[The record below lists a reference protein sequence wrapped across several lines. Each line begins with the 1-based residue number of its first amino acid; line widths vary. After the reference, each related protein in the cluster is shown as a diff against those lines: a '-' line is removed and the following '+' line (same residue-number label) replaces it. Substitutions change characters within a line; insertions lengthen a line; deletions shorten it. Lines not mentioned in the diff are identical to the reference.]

1 MKKVF
6 YVATALLLGAIPM
19 HGQRVMDKL
28 DRGVIAVKA
37 DQGNMVSWRVLGED
51 ADNVKFNV
59 YRDGSKLNS
68 QPLTV
73 SNYVDASGSASSKYI
88 VKTVV
93 DGVEKE
99 TSKAGINFGKDYL
112 EIKVAPVP
120 SNADGSDISSH
131 YEPNDA
137 TVADLD
143 GDGEMEILIK
153 LRNNTFHGNGYPM
166 NSTDFDI
173 IQVYKLDGKLMW
185 WIDCGRNMVDF
196 QSNEIN
202 IAAYDWDLDGKAEC
216 VMRAADGTT
225 IHMADGNKYVVGDPN
240 VNTLGDVQGSGMA
253 EKFTHSGA
261 EYLLYLNGETG
272 KPYVDMTYP
281 LARLE
286 PTENDLAAAWGDG
299 YGHRSSKHF
308 FGAPYLDGRKPSIF
322 LARGIYTRHKM
333 VAYDVDPSTHR
344 LVERWRWV
352 NNTPGSPWYGQG
364 YHNYSVAD
372 VDWDG
377 RDEIVFGSMVIDDNG
392 RGLSTTGLGHGDSH
406 HVGDLNPYIY
416 GQEIAACNEDRPNNN
431 YRDAT
436 TSKIY
441 YRTTATSDD
450 GRAIAGNFS
459 NDYPGAQFITSHDS
473 ETLISCVTNAHIPGA
488 TGTNNVAQNFRI
500 YWDGDLLD
508 ETFNYANGR
517 NTAGTIYKYRQ
528 GAIKTFTG
536 TMTNNDT
543 KGTPCF
549 QGDILGDWRE
559 EIILRSDDN
568 KSFRIYST
576 NIPTEHRIYT
586 LLHDPQYRN
595 AMVWQMNG
603 YNQTPHPSFF
613 LGELEGITV
622 APPAPTMNNR
632 TELTANGSI
641 SSSTNGKDVVFA
653 HVGDATASIGSGAT
667 PALFVDNAPTWVQ
680 GNDNNDNIT
689 YTTYTHTLGGS
700 FGGTT
705 KVVKLG
711 GGKLVLTGSAQNHS
725 GATEVWYGTLATNGA
740 MPNSHVWLNRHTKLE
755 SDGGN
760 FGKGVEM
767 FYGAELHVGSAD
779 KAGIVTI
786 NDLNLGFGSRVCLD
800 LFADGLK
807 ADALNTSN
815 ITVEKKTWK
824 NGPQYSTPVFAFT
837 PHYAAGETTLPGG
850 EYILG
855 TAGKV
860 TGNLADIVIEGLNG
874 QPATLAVK
882 DGKLVLNVIS
892 QSRAATEIVWAGT
905 NGNTWDNGLTNNFTI
920 RATGEPTTFVSGD
933 KVIFDDSAAGGEIN
947 LPTAIYPG
955 EVIFNNSEKTYTITG
970 AGFEG
975 NVNIEKR
982 GTGRAIIKSTSN
994 FTGKITINNGTLEV
1008 AGLGANEGSATG
1020 SLGHYTNAITING
1033 GGMLATNYTGKMSHP
1048 ITVTEGGIE
1057 VMGTTTLTLAGVGVT
1072 GGTFI
1077 KGGSGQINFGAAN
1090 SLEVCRIDEGKIYD
1104 EGDTHSI
1111 AQTVVFNGT
1120 KVEYNMN
1127 NSCYSNSENRTNFDV
1142 PEGKSGKLTLDGR
1155 CNYRGKLTGKGDL
1168 EVFAPWVRNYLYGD
1182 WSAFEGTLTV
1192 SQETNKNNTVNK
1204 YGSDFTY
1211 SGSSLPKATLNITS
1225 GAAFNCNAGGKFQI
1239 GNITGQGTLGGSG
1252 NFYVGGNGQDAIFS
1266 GTFAAI
1272 GLFKEGSGR
1281 LSVVKEQP
1289 NIIATYVN
1297 EGELMIKGANV
1308 NISMTGSS
1316 PMTVKSTL
1324 SGNGTVN
1331 NSKVTFGA
1339 GSVLNPTHT
1348 SKAHKTERRT
1358 IRFTGEV
1365 AMDPA
1370 SALAFEIV
1378 AAEKYSKIVC
1388 EGNTT
1393 LTKNATVTLN
1403 GYTPKLGDE
1412 FIFWEAPNNTVKPD
1426 VQFPELPAGFG
1437 WDTSKV
1443 TAAEGR
1449 VIVSDH
1455 TGIDDIAADTEVRCL
1470 IVSIDGIVL
1479 VDTVTNAGNVDALC
1493 RDLGAG
1499 TYVVR
1504 LTGDNFEKTDKVIIR

>member
-6 YVATALLLGAIPM
+6 YVATALLVGAIPM

-28 DRGVIAVKA
+28 DRGVIAVKG
-37 DQGNMVSWRVLGED
+37 DQGNMVSWRVFGED

-99 TSKAGINFGKDYL
+99 TSKAGINFGNEYL
-112 EIKVAPVP
+112 EIKIAPVP
-120 SNADGSDISSH
+120 SNADGSNISSY

-143 GDGEMEILIK
+143 GDGQMEILLK
-153 LRNNTFHGNGYPM
+153 LRNNNFHGNGYPM

-173 IQVYKLDGKLMW
+173 IQVYKLDGTLMW

-225 IHMADGNKYVVGDPN
+225 IHMADGTKYVVGDPN
-240 VNTLGDVQGSGMA
+240 VNTLKDVQGSGGA

-272 KPYVDMTYP
+272 KPYQDITYP

-286 PTENDLAAAWGDG
+286 PGETDLNKAWGDG

-333 VAYDVDPSTHR
+333 IAYDVDAATHK
-344 LVERWRWV
+344 LVERWRW
-352 NNTPGSPWYGQG
+352 NCNQPGSPWYGNG
-364 YHNYSVAD
+364 YHNYCIGD

-392 RGLSTTGLGHGDSH
+392 RGLSTTGLGHGDSQH
-406 HVGDLNPYIY
+406 LGDFNPYIY
-416 GQEIAACNEDRPNNN
+416 GQEFVACNEDNPNNN

-441 YRTTATSDD
+441 YRTVATSDD

-473 ETLISCVTNAHIPGA
+473 GSLISCVTNAHISTAAP
-488 TGTNNVAQNFRI
+488 TNDVAQNFRI

-517 NTAGTIYKYRQ
+517 NTAGTIYKFRK

-559 EIILRSDDN
+559 EIILRSADN
-568 KSFRIYST
+568 KSIRIYST
-576 NIPTEHRIYT
+576 TIPTEHRIYT

-603 YNQTPHPSFF
+603 YNQAPHPSFF
-613 LGELEGITV
+613 LGELEGITM
-622 APPAPTMNNR
+622 APPSPTMNGR
-632 TELTANGSI
+632 SELAAGATLG
-641 SSSTNGKDVVFA
+641 SSTNGKDVVFA
-653 HVGDATASIGSGAT
+653 AIGDATATIGSDAT

-705 KVVKLG
+705 KIVKLG
-711 GGKLVLTGSAQNHS
+711 GGKLALTGTTHNHS
-725 GATEVWYGTLATNGA
+725 GATEVWYGTLATNA
-740 MPNSHVWLNRHTKLE
+740 SMPNSRVWLNRHTKLE
-755 SDGGN
+755 TDGGN
-760 FGKGVEM
+760 FGKGLEM
-767 FYGAELHVGSAD
+767 NYGSELHIGTAA
-779 KAGIVTI
+779 KAGSVTTG
-786 NDLNLGFGSRVCLD
+786 DLVLGFGSRICLD
-800 LFADGLK
+800 VFADGKK
-807 ADALNTSN
+807 ADAVNAAS
-815 ITVEKKTWK
+815 ISVEKKTW
-824 NGPQYSTPVFAFT
+824 NYGPQYSTPVLALT
-837 PHYAAGETTLPGG
+837 PHYAAGQTSLPEGD
-850 EYILG
+850 YVLG
-855 TAGKV
+855 TVGKV
-860 TGNLADIVIEGLNG
+860 TGNLGDIAIEGLMG
-874 QPATLAVK
+874 QKATLALAN
-882 DGKLVLNVIS
+882 GKLVLTVAG
-892 QSRAATEIVWAGT
+892 QRAATEIVWTGA
-905 NGNTWDNGLTNNFTI
+905 NSNTWDINTTANFAV
-920 RATGEPTTFVSGD
+920 RATGEPTVFVSGD
-933 KVIFDDSAAGGEIN
+933 KVIFDDTAADGEIT
-947 LPTAIYPG
+947 LPTAIYPA
-955 EVIFNNSEKTYTITG
+955 EVIFNNSEKTYTVSG
-970 AGFEG
+970 AAFEG

-982 GTGRAIIKSTSN
+982 GTGRVVLKNSSN
-994 FTGKITINNGTLEV
+994 FKGSVVIDNGTIEV
-1008 AGLGANEGSATG
+1008 SALGANEGSEYGA
-1020 SLGHYTNAITING
+1020 LGHYSNAITING

-1057 VMGTTTLTLAGVGVT
+1057 VMNKTTLTMSGANISGN
-1072 GGTFI
+1072 TFI
-1077 KGGSGQINFGAAN
+1077 KAGDGQLNISTAN
-1090 SLEVCRIDEGKIYD
+1090 NLDVCRIDAGKIYD

-1111 AQTVVFNGT
+1111 AKTVIFNGT
-1120 KVEYNMN
+1120 KVELQNLSN
-1127 NSCYSNSENRTNFDV
+1127 LYSYCTDRTNFEV
-1142 PEGKSGKLTLDGR
+1142 PEGKSGKLILDGR
-1155 CNYRGKLTGKGDL
+1155 CNYVGTLNGKGDFEVVSSDVRNFIQGDWSKFEGKLTATRNGGNFDFNSKNDL
-1168 EVFAPWVRNYLYGD
+1168 ANATLSITVGCTFRNTESQGN
-1182 WSAFEGTLTV
+1182 SAKNTNMKIGTLT
-1192 SQETNKNNTVNK
+1192 
-1204 YGSDFTY
+1204 
-1211 SGSSLPKATLNITS
+1211 
-1225 GAAFNCNAGGKFQI
+1225 GAGNLGGKGTYTI
-1239 GNITGQGTLGGSG
+1239 GGKNEKSS
-1252 NFYVGGNGQDAIFS
+1252 FS
-1266 GTFAAI
+1266 GLFADGVNI
-1272 GLFKEGSGR
+1272 IKEGTALIT
-1281 LSVVKEQP
+1281 LSKEQP
-1289 NIIATYVN
+1289 NVGTF
-1297 EGELMIKGANV
+1297 EIKGGEVELKINNV
-1308 NISMTGSS
+1308 SKTGSVTGTK
-1316 PMTVKSTL
+1316 PMTVNGTIL
-1324 SGNGTVN
+1324 GNGTIG
-1331 NSKVTFGA
+1331 NSSVTFESGKLA
-1339 GSVLNPTHT
+1339 PS
-1348 SKAHKTERRT
+1348 ST
-1358 IRFTGEV
+1358 IKRNDYTLRNIHFTGNLTMKEGTETV
-1365 AMDPA
+1365 
-1370 SALAFEIV
+1370 FEIV
-1378 AAEKYSKIVC
+1378 EAKKYSNI
-1388 EGNTT
+1388 
-1393 LTKNATVTLN
+1393 TVDGTMDLHGRVSVVLN

-1412 FIFWEAPNNTVKPD
+1412 FVFWTAPNSTFKPGI
-1426 VQFPELPAGFG
+1426 QFPELPAGFG

>member
-1 MKKVF
+1 
-6 YVATALLLGAIPM
+6 
-19 HGQRVMDKL
+19 
-28 DRGVIAVKA
+28 
-37 DQGNMVSWRVLGED
+37 
-51 ADNVKFNV
+51 
-59 YRDGSKLNS
+59 
-68 QPLTV
+68 
-73 SNYVDASGSASSKYI
+73 
-88 VKTVV
+88 
-93 DGVEKE
+93 
-99 TSKAGINFGKDYL
+99 
-112 EIKVAPVP
+112 
-120 SNADGSDISSH
+120 
-131 YEPNDA
+131 
-137 TVADLD
+137 
-143 GDGEMEILIK
+143 
-153 LRNNTFHGNGYPM
+153 
-166 NSTDFDI
+166 
-173 IQVYKLDGKLMW
+173 
-185 WIDCGRNMVDF
+185 
-196 QSNEIN
+196 
-202 IAAYDWDLDGKAEC
+202 
-216 VMRAADGTT
+216 
-225 IHMADGNKYVVGDPN
+225 MA
-240 VNTLGDVQGSGMA
+240 
-253 EKFTHSGA
+253 
-261 EYLLYLNGETG
+261 
-272 KPYVDMTYP
+272 YP

-286 PTENDLAAAWGDG
+286 PGENNLATAWGDG

-416 GQEIAACNEDRPNNN
+416 GQEIAACNEDRPSNN

-441 YRTTATSDD
+441 YRVTGTADD

-508 ETFNYANGR
+508 ETFNGSAVRNSNGV
-517 NTAGTIYKYRQ
+517 IYKYPP

-536 TMTNNDT
+536 TLTNNDT
-543 KGTPCF
+543 KATPCF

-689 YTTYTHTLGGS
+689 YTTYTHTLNGS
-700 FGGTT
+700 FSGST

-711 GGKLVLTGSAQNHS
+711 GGKLALTGSAQNHS
-725 GATEVWYGTLATNGA
+725 GATEVWYGTLATNA
-740 MPNSHVWLNRHTKLE
+740 SMPNSHVWLNRHTKLE

-760 FGKGVEM
+760 FGKRVEM

-779 KAGIVTI
+779 KAGSVTI
-786 NDLNLGFGSRVCLD
+786 SDLNLGFGSRVCLD

-815 ITVEKKTWK
+815 ITVEKKTWN

-860 TGNLADIVIEGLNG
+860 TGQLSDIAIEGLNG

-970 AGFEG
+970 AAFEG

-1020 SLGHYTNAITING
+1020 SLGHYNNAIVLNG

-1057 VMGTTTLTLAGVGVT
+1057 VMGTTTLTISGVGVN
-1072 GGTFI
+1072 GNTFI
-1077 KGGSGQINFGAAN
+1077 KAGNGQLNFSVAN
-1090 SLEVCRIDEGKIYD
+1090 NLEVCRIDAGKIYD
-1104 EGDTHSI
+1104 EGNTH
-1111 AQTVVFNGT
+1111 ATAKTVVFNGT
-1120 KVEYNMN
+1120 KVEYNMVDDH
-1127 NSCYSNSENRTNFDV
+1127 YAYSENSINYEV
-1142 PEGKSGKLTLDGR
+1142 PEGKSGKMSLTGR
-1155 CNYRGKLTGKGDL
+1155 CNYRGTLTGKGTL
-1168 EVFAPWVRNYLYGD
+1168 EVYAPWIRNYLYGN
-1182 WSAFEGTLTV
+1182 WSAFEGTLIA
-1192 SQETNKNNTVNK
+1192 SQAS
-1204 YGSDFTY
+1204 GADFSY
-1211 SGSSLPKATLNITS
+1211 KGSSLPKTTLSISS
-1225 GAAFNCNAGGKFQI
+1225 GTTFNASAGGTGFQI
-1239 GNITGQGTLGGSG
+1239 GNITGTGVLGGSG
-1252 NFYVGGNGQDAIFS
+1252 NYYVGGLGETSTFN
-1266 GTFAAI
+1266 GTFAEI
-1272 GLFKEGSGR
+1272 GVIKEGAGR
-1281 LSVVKEQP
+1281 MVITKEQP
-1289 NIIATYVN
+1289 NVIAIHVN
-1297 EGELMIKGANV
+1297 EGELMIKGGNTNV
-1308 NISMTGSS
+1308 QFTGSRNIN
-1316 PMTVKSTL
+1316 VKGTL
-1324 SGNGTVN
+1324 SGNGTVPN
-1331 NSKVTFGA
+1331 AKVTFHA

-1348 SKAHKTERRT
+1348 TKALKTERRT

-1365 AMDPA
+1365 VMDPA
-1370 SALAFEIV
+1370 SSIVFDIV
-1378 AAEKYSKIVC
+1378 AADKYSKLLC
-1388 EGNTT
+1388 EGATT
-1393 LTKNATVTLN
+1393 LTQNATVNLN
-1403 GYTPKLGDE
+1403 GYSPKLGDE
-1412 FIFWEAPNNTVKPD
+1412 FILWEAPENTVKPN
-1426 VQFPELPAGFG
+1426 VQFPALPAGFG

-1455 TGIDDIAADTEVRCL
+1455 TAIDDIAADAEVRCL

-1479 VDTVTNAGNVDALC
+1479 LDTVTTAGNVNALC
-1493 RDLGAG
+1493 QELGAG

-1504 LTGDNFEKTDKVIIR
+1504 LTGDNFEKTDKVVIR

>member
-6 YVATALLLGAIPM
+6 LILPALLLMAGTTQA
-19 HGQRVMDKL
+19 QRVMDKL
-28 DRGVIAVKA
+28 GRGVVAVKA
-37 DQGNMVSWRVLGED
+37 DNGNLVTWRVLGED
-51 ADNVKFNV
+51 ADNVKFNL
-59 YRDGSKLNS
+59 YRDGSKINSEPLN
-68 QPLTV
+68 V
-73 SNYVDASGSASSKYI
+73 SNFQDASGTTSSTYV

-153 LRNNTFHGNGYPM
+153 LRNNTFHGNGYPT

-225 IHMADGNKYVVGDPN
+225 IHMADGTKYVVGDPN

-272 KPYVDMTYP
+272 KPYVDMAYP

-286 PTENDLAAAWGDG
+286 PGENDLASAWGDG

-333 VAYDVDPSTHR
+333 VAYDVDPSTHK
-344 LVERWRWV
+344 LVERWRWI

-416 GQEIAACNEDRPNNN
+416 GQEIVACNEDRPNNN

-441 YRTTATSDD
+441 YRTVANSDD

-459 NDYPGAQFITSHDS
+459 NDYPGAQFVTSHDS
-473 ETLISCVTNAHIPGA
+473 ETLISCVTNAHISGA
-488 TGTNNVAQNFRI
+488 NGTNNVAQNFRI

-508 ETFNYANGR
+508 ETFNGSAVRNSNGV
-517 NTAGTIYKYRQ
+517 IYKYRQ

-536 TMTNNDT
+536 TLTNNDT
-543 KGTPCF
+543 KATPCF

-613 LGELEGITV
+613 LGELEGITM
-622 APPAPTMNNR
+622 APPSPTINGR

-641 SSSTNGKDVVFA
+641 SSSVNGKDVVFA
-653 HVGDATASIGSGAT
+653 HIGDATASIGSGAT

-680 GNDNNDNIT
+680 GSDNNDNIS
-689 YTTYTHTLGGS
+689 YTTYTHTLNGNFSGS
-700 FGGTT
+700 T

-711 GGKLVLTGSAQNHS
+711 GGKLALTGSAQNHS
-725 GATEVWYGTLATNGA
+725 GATEVWFGTLATNGA

-760 FGKGVEM
+760 FGKGIEM

-779 KAGIVTI
+779 KAGSVTI
-786 NDLNLGFGSRVCLD
+786 SDLNLGFGSRVCLD

-815 ITVEKKTWK
+815 ITVEKKTWN
-824 NGPQYSTPVFAFT
+824 NGPQYSTPVFAFA

-850 EYILG
+850 DYILG

-860 TGNLADIVIEGLNG
+860 TGNLSDIVIEGLNG

-882 DGKLVLNVIS
+882 DGKLVLTVIS

-947 LPTAIYPG
+947 LPATIYPG
-955 EVIFNNSEKTYTITG
+955 EVIFNNSEKTYTIAG

-982 GTGRAIIKSTSN
+982 GTGRAIIKSTSS

-1008 AGLGANEGSATG
+1008 AGLGANEGSAIG
-1020 SLGHYTNAITING
+1020 SLGHYTNSITING
-1033 GGMLATNYTGKMSHP
+1033 GGMLATNYTGKTSHP

-1057 VMGTTTLTLAGVGVT
+1057 VMGTSTLTLAGVGVT
-1072 GGTFI
+1072 GDTFI
-1077 KGGSGQINFGAAN
+1077 KAGSGQINFGTAN

-1142 PEGKSGKLTLDGR
+1142 PDGKSGKLSLDGR

-1168 EVFAPWVRNYLYGD
+1168 EVFAPWIRNYMYGD

-1225 GAAFNCNAGGKFQI
+1225 GATFNCNAGGKFQI
-1239 GNITGQGTLGGSG
+1239 GNISGLGTLGGSG
-1252 NFYVGGNGQDAIFS
+1252 NFYVGGNGQDATFN

-1272 GLFKEGSGR
+1272 GLFKEGAGR
-1281 LSVVKEQP
+1281 LSIVKEQP

-1297 EGELMIKGANV
+1297 EGELMIKGTSLNV
-1308 NISMTGSS
+1308 SMTGSS

-1324 SGNGTVN
+1324 SGNGTVA
-1331 NSKVTFGA
+1331 NSKVTFNA
-1339 GSVLNPTHT
+1339 GSVLNPTHST
-1348 SKAHKTERRT
+1348 KALKTERRT

-1365 AMDPA
+1365 VMDPA
-1370 SALAFEIV
+1370 SSIQFDIV
-1378 AAEKYSKIVC
+1378 AADKYSKLLC
-1388 EGNTT
+1388 EGSTT
-1393 LTKNATVTLN
+1393 LTQNATVTLN

-1412 FIFWEAPNNTVKPD
+1412 FIFWEAPNNTVKPN
-1426 VQFPELPAGFG
+1426 VQFPALPAGFG

-1455 TGIDDIAADTEVRCL
+1455 TAITDIASDSEVRCL
-1470 IVSIDGIVL
+1470 VVSIDGIVL
-1479 VDTVTNAGNVDALC
+1479 LDTVTTVGNVNALC
-1493 RDLGAG
+1493 QELGTG

-1504 LTGDNFEKTDKVIIR
+1504 LTGDNFEKTDKVVVR

>member
-6 YVATALLLGAIPM
+6 LILPALLLMAGTTQA
-19 HGQRVMDKL
+19 QRVMDKL
-28 DRGVIAVKA
+28 GRGVVAVKA
-37 DQGNMVSWRVLGED
+37 DNGNLVTWRVLGED
-51 ADNVKFNV
+51 ADNVKFNL
-59 YRDGSKLNS
+59 YRDGSKINS
-68 QPLTV
+68 EPLTV
-73 SNYVDASGSASSKYI
+73 SNFQDASGTTSSSYV

-112 EIKVAPVP
+112 ELKVAPVP

-153 LRNNTFHGNGYPM
+153 MRNNTFHGNGYPL

-216 VMRAADGTT
+216 IMRAADGTT

-240 VNTLGDVQGSGMA
+240 VNTLKDVQGGGGA

-272 KPYVDMTYP
+272 KPYVDMAYP

-286 PTENDLAAAWGDG
+286 SGETNLEKAWGDG

-333 VAYDVDPSTHR
+333 IAYDVDPSTHQ
-344 LVERWRWV
+344 LVERWRWYK
-352 NNTPGSPWYGQG
+352 NEAGSPWHGQG
-364 YHNYSVAD
+364 YHNYCVAD

-392 RGLSTTGLGHGDSH
+392 RGLSTTGLGHGDSQ
-406 HVGDLNPYIY
+406 HVGDFNPYIY
-416 GQEIAACNEDRPNNN
+416 GQEMVACNEDNPSNN

-441 YRTTATSDD
+441 YRVSDTRDD

-459 NDYPGAQFITSHDS
+459 NEYPGSQFITSHDS
-473 ETLISCVTNAHIPGA
+473 QTLISTVINAHIAGA
-488 TGTNNVAQNFRI
+488 SPTHDVAQNFRI

-517 NTAGTIYKYRQ
+517 NTAGTIYKFRQ

-559 EIILRSDDN
+559 EVILRSDDN

-641 SSSTNGKDVVFA
+641 SSSANGKDVVFA
-653 HVGDATASIGSGAT
+653 HIGDATANIDGAT

-689 YTTYTHTLGGS
+689 YTTYTHTLNGS
-700 FGGTT
+700 FSGST

-711 GGKLVLTGSAQNHS
+711 GGKLALTGSAQNHS
-725 GATEVWYGTLATNGA
+725 GATEVWYGTLATNA
-740 MPNSHVWLNRHTKLE
+740 SMPNSHVWLNRHTKLE

-767 FYGAELHVGSAD
+767 FYGSELHVGTAD
-779 KAGIVTI
+779 KAGSVTI
-786 NDLNLGFGSRVCLD
+786 TDLNLGFGSRVCLD

-807 ADALNTSN
+807 ADAINTSS
-815 ITVEKKTWK
+815 ITVEKKTWN

-837 PHYAAGETTLPGG
+837 LHYVAGQTTLPGG
-850 EYILG
+850 DYILG

-860 TGNLADIVIEGLNG
+860 TGKLADIVIEGLNG

-882 DGKLVLNVIS
+882 DGKLVLSVVS
-892 QSRAATEIVWAGT
+892 QARAATEIVWTGA
-905 NGNTWDNGLTNNFTI
+905 NGNAWDNSETSNFAI

-933 KVIFDDSAAGGEIN
+933 KVIFDDSAAGGEVN
-947 LPTAIYPG
+947 LPAALYPA

-975 NVNIEKR
+975 KVNIEKR
-982 GTGRAIIKSTSN
+982 GTGRATIKNTSN
-994 FTGKITINNGTLEV
+994 FTGTITINNGTLEV
-1008 AGLGANEGSATG
+1008 ASLGANEGSATG
-1020 SLGHYTNAITING
+1020 SLGHYNNAITING

-1057 VMGTTTLTLAGVGVT
+1057 VMNKTTLTISGASISGN
-1072 GGTFI
+1072 TFI
-1077 KGGSGQINFGAAN
+1077 KAGDGQLNISTAN
-1090 SLEVCRIDEGKIYD
+1090 NLDVCRIDAGKIYD
-1104 EGDTHSI
+1104 EGDTHKV
-1111 AQTVVFNGT
+1111 AKTVVFNGT
-1120 KVEYNMN
+1120 KVELQNLN
-1127 NSCYSNSENRTNFDV
+1127 NIYSYCTDKTNFEV
-1142 PEGKSGKLTLDGR
+1142 PEGKSGKLILDGR
-1155 CNYRGKLTGKGDL
+1155 CNYTGTLTGKGEF
-1168 EVFAPWVRNYLYGD
+1168 EVVSSDVRNFIQGD
-1182 WSAFEGTLTV
+1182 WSKFEGTLTATRNGGNFDFN
-1192 SQETNKNNTVNK
+1192 SKNDLAN
-1204 YGSDFTY
+1204 
-1211 SGSSLPKATLNITS
+1211 ATLSITVGCTFRNTES
-1225 GAAFNCNAGGKFQI
+1225 QGNSAKNTNMKIGTLKGAGNLGGKGTYTI
-1239 GNITGQGTLGGSG
+1239 GGKNEKAS
-1252 NFYVGGNGQDAIFS
+1252 FS
-1266 GTFAAI
+1266 G
-1272 GLFKEGSGR
+1272 LFSDGVNIIKEGSA
-1281 LSVVKEQP
+1281 LLTLTKEQP
-1289 NIIATYVN
+1289 NVGTF
-1297 EGELMIKGANV
+1297 EIKGGEVELKINNA
-1308 NISMTGSS
+1308 SKTGSVTGIK
-1316 PMTVKSTL
+1316 PMTVNGTIL
-1324 SGNGTVN
+1324 GNGTVG
-1331 NSKVTFGA
+1331 NSSVTFETGKLA
-1339 GSVLNPTHT
+1339 PSSTIKRNDHT
-1348 SKAHKTERRT
+1348 LRNIH
-1358 IRFTGEV
+1358 FTGDLTMKDGTETV
-1365 AMDPA
+1365 
-1370 SALAFEIV
+1370 FEIV
-1378 AAEKYSKIVC
+1378 EATKYSNI
-1388 EGNTT
+1388 
-1393 LTKNATVTLN
+1393 TVDGTMDLHGKVSVVLN
-1403 GYTPKLGDE
+1403 GYKPKIGDE
-1412 FIFWEAPNNTVKPD
+1412 FVFWTAPKSTFKPGI
-1426 VQFPELPAGFG
+1426 QFPALPAGFG

-1455 TGIDDIAADTEVRCL
+1455 TAITDIASDSEVRCL
-1470 IVSIDGIVL
+1470 VVSIDGIVL
-1479 VDTVTNAGNVDALC
+1479 LDTVTTAGNVNALC
-1493 RDLGAG
+1493 QELGAG

-1504 LTGDNFEKTDKVIIR
+1504 LTGDNFEKTDKVVIR

>member
-6 YVATALLLGAIPM
+6 LILPALLLMAGTTQA
-19 HGQRVMDKL
+19 QRVMDKL
-28 DRGVIAVKA
+28 GRGVVAVKA
-37 DQGNMVSWRVLGED
+37 DNGNLVTWRVLGED
-51 ADNVKFNV
+51 ADNVKFNL
-59 YRDGSKLNS
+59 YRDGSKINNE
-68 QPLTV
+68 PLTV
-73 SNYVDASGSASSKYI
+73 SNFQDASGTTSSSYV

-99 TSKAGINFGKDYL
+99 TSKAGINFGKEYL

-153 LRNNTFHGNGYPM
+153 LRNNTFHGNGYPLE
-166 NSTDFDI
+166 STDYDI
-173 IQVYKLDGKLMW
+173 IQVYKLDGTLMW

-225 IHMADGNKYVVGDPN
+225 IHMADGTKYVVGDPT
-240 VNTLGDVQGSGMA
+240 VDTLPDVRNNGMT

-272 KPYVDMTYP
+272 KPYVDMAYP

-286 PTENDLAAAWGDG
+286 PGESNLNTAWGDG

-333 VAYDVDPSTHR
+333 VAYDVDPATHR

-459 NDYPGAQFITSHDS
+459 NEYPGSQFITAHDS

-488 TGTNNVAQNFRI
+488 NGTNNVAQNFRI
-500 YWDGDLLD
+500 FWDGDLLD

-559 EIILRSDDN
+559 EVIMRSADN

-622 APPAPTMNNR
+622 APPSPTMNNR

-653 HVGDATASIGSGAT
+653 HIGDATASIGSGAT

-689 YTTYTHTLGGS
+689 YTTYTHTLSGS
-700 FGGTT
+700 FSGTT

-711 GGKLVLTGSAQNHS
+711 GGKLALTGSAQNHS
-725 GATEVWYGTLATNGA
+725 GATEIWYGTLATNA
-740 MPNSHVWLNRHTKLE
+740 SMPNSHIWLNRHTKLE

-760 FGKGVEM
+760 FAKGVEM

-779 KAGIVTI
+779 KAGSVTI
-786 NDLNLGFGSRVCLD
+786 SDLNLGFGSRVCLD

-815 ITVEKKTWK
+815 ITVEKKTWS

-837 PHYAAGETTLPGG
+837 PHYAAGQTTLPEGD
-850 EYILG
+850 YVLG
-855 TAGKV
+855 SAGKV
-860 TGNLADIVIEGLNG
+860 TGNLADVVVEGLNG
-874 QPATLAVK
+874 QKATLAVK
-882 DGKLVLNVIS
+882 DGKLVLTVS
-892 QSRAATEIVWAGT
+892 GQRSATEIVWTGA
-905 NGNTWDNGLTNNFTI
+905 NGNAWDINETANFAI
-920 RATGEPTTFVSGD
+920 RSTGEPTVFVSGD

-982 GTGRAIIKSTSN
+982 GTGRVILKNTGT
-994 FTGKITINNGTLEV
+994 FTGNVTINNGTLEV
-1008 AGLGANEGSATG
+1008 ASLGANEGSATG
-1020 SLGHYTNAITING
+1020 SLGQYTNAITING

-1048 ITVTEGGIE
+1048 ITVTEGGVE
-1057 VMGTTTLTLAGVGVT
+1057 VMGTNTITMSGVGVN
-1072 GGTFI
+1072 GNTFI
-1077 KGGSGQINFGAAN
+1077 KAGNGQLNFSTAN
-1090 SLEVCRIDEGKIYD
+1090 NLDVCRIDAGKIYD
-1104 EGDTHSI
+1104 EGNTH
-1111 AQTVVFNGT
+1111 ATAKTVVFNGT
-1120 KVEYNMN
+1120 NVEYNMVDDH
-1127 NSCYSNSENRTNFDV
+1127 YAYSENSINYEV
-1142 PEGKSGKLTLDGR
+1142 PEGKSGKMSLTGR
-1155 CNYRGKLTGKGDL
+1155 CNYRGTLTGKGTL
-1168 EVFAPWVRNYLYGD
+1168 EVYAPWVRNYLYGN
-1182 WSAFEGTLTV
+1182 WSAFEGTLKV
-1192 SQETNKNNTVNK
+1192 SQAS
-1204 YGSDFTY
+1204 GADFSY
-1211 SGSSLPKATLNITS
+1211 KGSSLPKATLEITS
-1225 GAAFNCNAGGKFQI
+1225 GATFNASAGGTGFQI
-1239 GNITGQGTLGGSG
+1239 GNITGLGTLGGEG
-1252 NFYVGGNGQDAIFS
+1252 NYYIGAKGQDATFN

-1272 GLFKEGSGR
+1272 GVIKEGAGR
-1281 LSVVKEQP
+1281 MVINKEQP
-1289 NIIATYVN
+1289 NVIAIHVN
-1297 EGELMIKGANV
+1297 EGELMIKGSNTNV
-1308 NISMTGSS
+1308 QFTGSRNIN
-1316 PMTVKSTL
+1316 VKGTL
-1324 SGNGTVN
+1324 SGNGTVPN
-1331 NSKVTFGA
+1331 AKVTFTT

-1348 SKAHKTERRT
+1348 TKALKTERRT

-1365 AMDPA
+1365 VMDPA
-1370 SALAFEIV
+1370 SSIVFDIV
-1378 AAEKYSKIVC
+1378 AADKYSKLLC
-1388 EGNTT
+1388 EGPTT
-1393 LTKNATVTLN
+1393 LTQNATVNLN
-1403 GYTPKLGDE
+1403 GYSPKLGDE
-1412 FIFWEAPNNTVKPD
+1412 FILWEAPENTVKPN
-1426 VQFPELPAGFG
+1426 VQFPALPAGFG

-1443 TAAEGR
+1443 TAAKGL
-1449 VIVSDH
+1449 VTVSDH
-1455 TGIDDIAADTEVRCL
+1455 TSITDIASDSEVRCL
-1470 IVSIDGIVL
+1470 VVSIDGIVL
-1479 VDTVTNAGNVDALC
+1479 LDTVTTAGNVNALC
-1493 RDLGAG
+1493 QELGAG

-1504 LTGDNFEKTDKVIIR
+1504 LTGDNFEKTDKVVVR

>member
-6 YVATALLLGAIPM
+6 LILPALLLMAGTTQA
-19 HGQRVMDKL
+19 QRVMDKL
-28 DRGVIAVKA
+28 GRGVVAVKA
-37 DQGNMVSWRVLGED
+37 DNGNLVTWRVLGED
-51 ADNVKFNV
+51 ADNVKFNL
-59 YRDGSKLNS
+59 YRDGSKINS
-68 QPLTV
+68 EPLTV
-73 SNYVDASGSASSKYI
+73 SNFQDASGTTSSSYV

-153 LRNNTFHGNGYPM
+153 LRNNTFHGNGYPT

-225 IHMADGNKYVVGDPN
+225 IHMADGTKYVVGDPN

-286 PTENDLAAAWGDG
+286 PGESNLNSAWGDG

-459 NDYPGAQFITSHDS
+459 NEYPGSQFITSHDS

-488 TGTNNVAQNFRI
+488 NGTNNVAQNFRI
-500 YWDGDLLD
+500 FWDGDLLD

-559 EIILRSDDN
+559 EVIMRSADN

-689 YTTYTHTLGGS
+689 YTTYTHTLNGNFSGS
-700 FGGTT
+700 T

-711 GGKLVLTGSAQNHS
+711 GGKLALTGSAQNHS
-725 GATEVWYGTLATNGA
+725 GATEVWYGTLATNA
-740 MPNSHVWLNRHTKLE
+740 SMPNSHIWLNRHTKLE

-760 FGKGVEM
+760 FAKGVEM

-779 KAGIVTI
+779 KAGSVTI
-786 NDLNLGFGSRVCLD
+786 SDLNLGFGSRVCLD

-815 ITVEKKTWK
+815 ITVEKKNWS

-837 PHYAAGETTLPGG
+837 PHYAAGQTTLPEGD
-850 EYILG
+850 YVLG
-855 TAGKV
+855 SAGKV
-860 TGNLADIVIEGLNG
+860 TGNLADVVVEGLNG
-874 QPATLAVK
+874 QKATLAVK
-882 DGKLVLNVIS
+882 DGKLVLTVS
-892 QSRAATEIVWAGT
+892 GQRSATEIVWTGA
-905 NGNTWDNGLTNNFTI
+905 NGNAWDINETANFAI
-920 RATGEPTTFVSGD
+920 RSTGEPTVFVSGD

-982 GTGRAIIKSTSN
+982 GTGRVILKNTGT
-994 FTGKITINNGTLEV
+994 FTGNVTINNGTLEV
-1008 AGLGANEGSATG
+1008 ASLGANEGSATG
-1020 SLGHYTNAITING
+1020 SLGQYTNAITING

-1048 ITVTEGGIE
+1048 ITVTEGGVE
-1057 VMGTTTLTLAGVGVT
+1057 VMGTNTITMSGVGVN
-1072 GGTFI
+1072 GNTFI
-1077 KGGSGQINFGAAN
+1077 KAGNGQLNFGVAN
-1090 SLEVCRIDEGKIYD
+1090 NLDVCRIDAGKIYD
-1104 EGDTHSI
+1104 EGNTH
-1111 AQTVVFNGT
+1111 ATAKTVVFNGT
-1120 KVEYNMN
+1120 NVEYNMVDDH
-1127 NSCYSNSENRTNFDV
+1127 YAYSENSINYEV
-1142 PEGKSGKLTLDGR
+1142 PEGKSGKMSLTGR
-1155 CNYRGKLTGKGDL
+1155 CNYRGTLTGKGTL
-1168 EVFAPWVRNYLYGD
+1168 EVYAPWIRNYLYGN
-1182 WSAFEGTLTV
+1182 WSAFEGTLKV
-1192 SQETNKNNTVNK
+1192 SQAS
-1204 YGSDFTY
+1204 GADFSY
-1211 SGSSLPKATLNITS
+1211 KGSSLPKVTLEITS
-1225 GAAFNCNAGGKFQI
+1225 GATFNASAGGSGFQI
-1239 GNITGQGTLGGSG
+1239 GNITGLGTLGGDG
-1252 NFYVGGNGQDAIFS
+1252 NFYVGGNGQDATFN

-1272 GLFKEGSGR
+1272 GLIKEGAGR
-1281 LSVVKEQP
+1281 LSIVKEQP
-1289 NIIATYVN
+1289 NIIAAHVF
-1297 EGELMIKGANV
+1297 EGELMIKGSNV
-1308 NISMTGSS
+1308 NLSMTGTK

-1324 SGNGTVN
+1324 SGNGTVA
-1331 NSKVTFGA
+1331 NSKVTFNA
-1339 GSVLNPTHT
+1339 GSVLNPTHST
-1348 SKAHKTERRT
+1348 KALKTERRT

-1365 AMDPA
+1365 VMDPA
-1370 SALAFEIV
+1370 SSIVFDIV
-1378 AAEKYSKIVC
+1378 AADKYSKLLC
-1388 EGNTT
+1388 EGPTT
-1393 LTKNATVTLN
+1393 LTQNATVNLN
-1403 GYTPKLGDE
+1403 GYSPKLGDE
-1412 FIFWEAPNNTVKPD
+1412 FILWEAPENTVKPN
-1426 VQFPELPAGFG
+1426 VQFPALPAGFG

-1443 TAAEGR
+1443 TAAKGL
-1449 VIVSDH
+1449 VTVSDH
-1455 TGIDDIAADTEVRCL
+1455 TSITDIASDSEVRCL
-1470 IVSIDGIVL
+1470 VVSIDGIVL
-1479 VDTVTNAGNVDALC
+1479 LDTVTTAGNVNALC
-1493 RDLGAG
+1493 QELGAG

-1504 LTGDNFEKTDKVIIR
+1504 LTGDNFEKIDKVVVR